1 MQIPPVSDPIHRTLR
16 RGILAGVCL
25 CVVTIVTS
33 IYRYPGIVASPA
45 ASKFLPLFL
54 AGALWYCLAA
64 FRLTRAETRDDFVVL
79 HYGAR
84 WGVVIGLVWI
94 VEVVGGN
101 VILPNSP
108 IGLLATLTAVILPA
122 FAGAAG
128 TAVTG
133 RISTGARIGFWS
145 GVVSG
150 LITFV
155 ALASVGYLAASH
167 PEFLHDQ
174 EIPPDIGRAY
184 TAAELAT
191 YNLADYLAGGV
202 SHLFIVGALFCSA
215 AGALGGL
222 FGRMVRSPQPTLSH

>member
-1 MQIPPVSDPIHRTLR
+1 MQIPPLSDPIHRTLR
-16 RGILAGVCL
+16 RGILAGVGL
-25 CVVTIVTS
+25 CVVTIAYCV
-33 IYRYPGIVASPA
+33 YRYPGIVASPA
-45 ASKFLPLFL
+45 GSRFLPLFL
-54 AGALWYCLAA
+54 AGVLWYGLAA
-64 FRLTRAETRDDFVVL
+64 LRLTRANTRDDFVVL

-84 WGVVIGLVWI
+84 WGVVIGLVWV
-94 VEVVGGN
+94 VEVIGGN

-108 IGLLATLTAVILPA
+108 VGMLATLTAVVLPA

-133 RISTGARIGFWS
+133 RIRTGARIGFWS

-150 LITFV
+150 LIAFV

-167 PEFLHDQ
+167 PELMRDQ
-174 EIPPDIGRAY
+174 ELPPDIGRAY

-191 YNLADYLAGGV
+191 YNLADYLASGV
-202 SHLFIVGALFCSA
+202 SHLFILGALFCSA

-222 FGRMVRSPQPTLSH
+222 LGRAVRSPQPTLSH